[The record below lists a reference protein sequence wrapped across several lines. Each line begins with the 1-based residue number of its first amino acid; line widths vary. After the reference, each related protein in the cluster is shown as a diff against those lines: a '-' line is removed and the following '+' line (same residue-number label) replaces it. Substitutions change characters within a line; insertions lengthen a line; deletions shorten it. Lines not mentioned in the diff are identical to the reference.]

1 MLVLLASLYI
11 VNNYLKFLYTKGIC
25 SSIFINRVIKVLIFV
40 SISTLRYKF
49 VCDGT
54 NSRSGHV
61 AVLTTTYV
69 TDNNGALLLA
79 KNPIFHE
86 RTKHIAV
93 KYHYIRDLID
103 KGILDLIYV
112 PTKEQKADG
121 FTKALDKVKFAEFI
135 RMLGMN

>member
-1 MLVLLASLYI
+1 MWKSKLQSIIAQSTTEAEYIAINIASKEAVYIKSLLEELGFYKQKKLPLY
-11 VNNYLKFLYTKGIC
+11 
-25 SSIFINRVIKVLIFV
+25 
-40 SISTLRYKF
+40 
-49 VCDGT
+49 
-54 NSRSGHV
+54 
-61 AVLTTTYV
+61 

-93 KYHYIRDLID
+93 KYHYVRDLID
-103 KGILDLIYV
+103 KGILDLIYT

-121 FTKALDKVKFAEFI
+121 FTKALDKVKFKEFI